1 MRKSLLRG
9 IWPRTWR
16 RRYAPGQ
23 FIVSILLGVIAAVF
37 LIHQVSAAVRPQLVA
52 LAQAK
57 LRNQLTLI
65 SNEAVATVLAQEAL
79 RYSDMVVME
88 PGPGGGIAT
97 ITTETV
103 RLNNL
108 RSSVMAQVV
117 AKVESLDIHSLGIPL
132 GALTGMDIFAGSG
145 PDLPVQ
151 VLSVA
156 SAEGNYRNDFIS
168 AGINRVILDITITAE
183 LLLPGGVVETFV
195 STPVCVAE
203 TIIIGQVPQT
213 YLELYK

>member
-1 MRKSLLRG
+1 MRKSLLRE

-23 FIVSILLGVIAAVF
+23 FIVSILLGVITAVF

-65 SNEAVATVLAQEAL
+65 SNEAVAAVLAQEAL

-117 AKVESLDIHSLGIPL
+117 AKV
-132 GALTGMDIFAGSG
+132 
-145 PDLPVQ
+145 
-151 VLSVA
+151 
-156 SAEGNYRNDFIS
+156 
-168 AGINRVILDITITAE
+168 
-183 LLLPGGVVETFV
+183 
-195 STPVCVAE
+195 
-203 TIIIGQVPQT
+203 
-213 YLELYK
+213 